1 MLVCIKIIDKLK
13 LFSILFILFS
23 NSVLASV
30 NDNEICKKTI
40 SNIESLIDIPKNL
53 LLGIGQT
60 ESGRVLKS
68 KRINCMAMDSKSCR

>member
-1 MLVCIKIIDKLK
+1 MLECIKIIDKSK

-60 ESGRVLKS
+60 
-68 KRINCMAMDSKSCR
+68 